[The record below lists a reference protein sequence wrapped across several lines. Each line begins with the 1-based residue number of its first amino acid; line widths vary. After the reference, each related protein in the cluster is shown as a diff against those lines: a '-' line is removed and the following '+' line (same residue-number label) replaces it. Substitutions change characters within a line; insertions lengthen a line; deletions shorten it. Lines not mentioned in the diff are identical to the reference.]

1 MVQCDVSRKVMCVL
15 IRSVDL
21 MLAVGTLP
29 SNQTRAIMPV
39 CLATRRPSSRVK
51 MLQSNFL
58 SDVQFVRDENY
69 SDEFKFR
76 STVDTSLSIKSDDDG
91 QQHSKTTNKCLK
103 LR

>member
-39 CLATRRPSSRVK
+39 CLATRRPSSCVK
-51 MLQSNFL
+51 MFQSNFL

-91 QQHSKTTNKCLK
+91 QHSKTTNKCLK

>member
-76 STVDTSLSIKSDDDG
+76 STVDTSLSIKSVSEAG
-91 QQHSKTTNKCLK
+91 RSKTTTKCLK